1 MSQSSPFLH
10 LRIST
15 WLLPLSILPV
25 TAIAAT
31 LAHACGSYYD
41 CSGWIPALGNVVAYE
56 RWERLV
62 TLAAAIYSAELAV
75 ISWVVYAG
83 TVPVLSFNLRKVQ
96 LGAGAIGCMLI
107 PMLPALGDVN
117 ARAGVD
123 LEILCTCAYWLVC
136 SALLLWLIISVLAL
150 RRMEGNMEIR
160 QKMIYRVVKSLLW
173 ALLVLAFAM
182 LVQWKHS
189 YTQESMRL
197 FNEYG
202 FSVSRYIAGAIVLCL
217 PILICQFF
225 PNAVLRV
232 PVPKSKKR
240 DEALNTSLTM
250 ELSDYSRF

>member
-1 MSQSSPFLH
+1 MSQPSPFLH

-15 WLLPLSILPV
+15 CLLPLSILPV
-25 TAIAAT
+25 TAIAVT

-41 CSGWIPALGNVVAYE
+41 CSGWVPTLGNVVAYE

-83 TVPVLSFNLRKVQ
+83 TVAVLSCKLRKVQ
-96 LGAGAIGCMLI
+96 LGAGVIGCVVT

-117 ARAGVD
+117 AKAGVD
-123 LEILCTCAYWLVC
+123 LEALCTYVYWLGC
-136 SALLLWLIISVLAL
+136 SALMLWLVISVLAL
-150 RRMEGNMEIR
+150 RRMEDDMERR
-160 QKMIYRVVKSLLW
+160 QKMIYRVMKSLLW

-189 YTQESMRL
+189 YNQESMRF

-202 FSVSRYIAGAIVLCL
+202 FSVSRWIAGAIVLCL

-232 PVPKSKKR
+232 PIPKSKER
-240 DEALNTSLTM
+240 EEPLNTSFTM
-250 ELSDYSRF
+250 ELSNYSRF